1 MFFGIGFNGLLGI
14 VLLIMKTKRNLSGI
28 YFRVK
33 NEETGEIDS
42 VVFEDLSEQQQ
53 DEMMNGRSE
62 EWLKSLA
69 KKLANT
75 LNNIGEQ
82 FDIATE

>member
-1 MFFGIGFNGLLGI
+1 
-14 VLLIMKTKRNLSGI
+14 MKTKRNLSGT
-28 YFRVK
+28 YFIAK
-33 NEETGEIDS
+33 NEETGEFDN

-53 DEMMNGRSE
+53 DEKMNGRSA

-69 KKLANT
+69 KQLANT

-82 FDIATE
+82 FNITIE